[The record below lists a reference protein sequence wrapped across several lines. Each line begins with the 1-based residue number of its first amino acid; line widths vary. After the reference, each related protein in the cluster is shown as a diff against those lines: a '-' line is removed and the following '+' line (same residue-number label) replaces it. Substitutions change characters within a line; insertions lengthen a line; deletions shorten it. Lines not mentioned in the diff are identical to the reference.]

1 MSLFTFG
8 SNDITFGSNNDTQ
21 ILMQLKAGT
30 GYVGIGTTAPA
41 AMLHVVNGTANWAQ
55 IGGSNYG
62 VEGYD
67 AVNSIPGYLA
77 CNGYSAIFGGN
88 VVPLGDNDGSTIG
101 TSSYRFST
109 VYAANGVITTS
120 DEREKENI
128 KDISYGLSEIM
139 KLRPVSFTWKSN
151 PAYGTKLGLIAQ
163 EVEPILGEV
172 VKKEFITHGPAT
184 TSTGVTSDY
193 RYGVYY
199 SDIIPVL
206 IKAVQELNTK
216 NEELQKQIDELKSHA
231 KN

>member
-1 MSLFTFG
+1 
-8 SNDITFGSNNDTQ
+8 
-21 ILMQLKAGT
+21 
-30 GYVGIGTTAPA
+30 
-41 AMLHVVNGTANWAQ
+41 MLHVVNGTTNWAQ
-55 IGGSNYG
+55 LGGANFG

-67 AVNSIPGYLA
+67 ALNSVGGYFG
-77 CNGYSAIFGGN
+77 CNGYAAIIGGN
-88 VVPLGDNDGSTIG
+88 MVPLSDNDGSTIG

-139 KLRPVSFTWKSN
+139 KLRPVSFTWKNN

-163 EVEPILGEV
+163 EVEPVLGEV

-184 TSTGVTSDY
+184 TSTGVSSDY

-216 NEELQKQIDELKSHA
+216 NEELQKQIDELKAHT
-231 KN
+231 K